1 MFAASSLKSL
11 RHNWRHLLPP
21 KNRGS
26 IQKPSE
32 QHVLGKYVSVRGPR
46 EDGTY
51 RVLFEVPK
59 RIRPSGWPSTRPL
72 PIDGRTGNL
81 NDEFEKARIRTDAKR
96 LYAELIAARNG
107 RDAAP
112 DLNARTF
119 DVLITAWKG
128 SQAWKDNKAITN
140 RGYED
145 YLREVRTWQAASNP
159 DPTDITAPDIEA
171 FIAEYDDRPT
181 TRYHVRKVLRMVM
194 QQAVRLK
201 WRTDNPVD
209 EVKVAMPKSRVT
221 IWEQEDVDAYVE
233 GAIAAGNPDL
243 AALILTEWEIGQRL
257 TDVVLFRRGAEYLP
271 AEGVFSFDQSKT
283 GAPVAIPVSD
293 RLRGI
298 LADIERPGS
307 LYLFH
312 DATSARSTA
321 AQVLD
326 LLIAGHSV
334 GAIPSAVQMG
344 KALEVSD
351 VSIGKALKKLRAQGL
366 VVGTG
371 ADMVLKRPNW
381 TAGAKPF
388 ASFNRLSHVFADVR
402 ERFVIPAGGRHLVL
416 RALRHSCVVQLA
428 RASCE
433 VPEIAAITGHSLS
446 SVQEILKVY
455 LPRDSRVAMNAQ
467 RKRGLVA

>member
-1 MFAASSLKSL
+1 MTKKPTSRSGKSSM
-11 RHNWRHLLPP
+11 
-21 KNRGS
+21 
-26 IQKPSE
+26 QKPSV
-32 QHVLGKYVSVRGPR
+32 QHGLGKYVSVRVR
-46 EDGTY
+46 KDGTA
-51 RVLFEVPK
+51 RVLFEVPA
-59 RIRPSGWPSTRPL
+59 RLRPSGWPSTRPL
-72 PIDGRTGNL
+72 PIDGRVGDL

-96 LYAELIAARNG
+96 LYAELMAARNG
-107 RDAAP
+107 QEAKP
-112 DLNARTF
+112 DPNARTF
-119 DVLITAWKG
+119 ETLIRAWRG
-128 SQAWKDNKAITN
+128 SQAWKDNKPITN
-140 RGYED
+140 RHYDD
-145 YLREVRTWQAASNP
+145 YLRELSAWQTATNP
-159 DPTDITAPDIEA
+159 NPATLTVPDVEA
-171 FIAEYDDRPT
+171 FIGLYDDRPT

-209 EVKVAMPKSRVT
+209 DVKVAMPKSRVT
-221 IWEQEDVDAYVE
+221 IWEQEDVDGYVK
-233 GAIAAGNPDL
+233 GALTAGNPDL
-243 AALILTEWEIGQRL
+243 AAIILTEWEIGQRL

-271 AEGVFSFDQSKT
+271 DEGVFSFDQSKT

-307 LYLFH
+307 MYLFH
-312 DATSARSTA
+312 DATAARSTA
-321 AQVLD
+321 LQVLD
-326 LLIAGHSV
+326 LLIAGQAA

-344 KALEVSD
+344 KALDVSD
-351 VSIGKALKKLRAQGL
+351 VSIGKALKKLRVQGL
-366 VVGTG
+366 VTGTG

-381 TAGAKPF
+381 TADAKPF

-402 ERFVIPAGGRHLVL
+402 DRFVLPAGGRHLVL